1 MCLFVFSRCVLA
13 QQVISAGGFMAL
25 FARSFCDFAMIKLS
39 RDRIAS
45 QCVKSISHGKCETNS
60 SWAVHERSG

>member
-39 RDRIAS
+39 RDCLHLNARLAFPTPS
-45 QCVKSISHGKCETNS
+45 VKRTHPGL
-60 SWAVHERSG
+60 